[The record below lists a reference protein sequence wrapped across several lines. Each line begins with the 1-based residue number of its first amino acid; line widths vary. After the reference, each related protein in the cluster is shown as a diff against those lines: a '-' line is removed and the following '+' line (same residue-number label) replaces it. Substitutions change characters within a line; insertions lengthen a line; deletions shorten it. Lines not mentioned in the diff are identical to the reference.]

1 MFRYIGKSKIG
12 IVLAILFGISLF
24 FFRGGSRYSNIFN
37 SDNFVA
43 DVSGTKISTT
53 RFNRTLQ
60 ININQFNQM
69 LGKQMSSEEVKSLQI
84 ETLALGALINDALF
98 ENEFD
103 KQDFKIDESVIAI
116 ETKRRL
122 PGIYEGNKINNENLN
137 EFLRQQQLKIEDI
150 VQIINFDTRN
160 NYFENSLLNTN
171 YPSKFLKKINLYNNQ
186 KRKIDYLEISL
197 DKIDLEYS
205 QFNNDKIKNFYDEN
219 IDSYMTE
226 EERDVRYIIINK
238 NDFLNNFSPTET
250 QIIEYYDNNKSLFYE
265 KEKRS
270 FLQFNFKTNDEA
282 KSFKDLIENLNSFE
296 EIINFSKSNNIN
308 YDLFE
313 DLAKDELLE
322 EISTPLFN
330 LNINEKSEIIETN
343 LAKHVLV
350 LKNIEKDRQLKL
362 NEVKN
367 SISDSLKNIETD
379 NYYESLKD
387 KIGLSIVNGNS
398 LDQIYSDFSL
408 NSIKKIEN
416 LTQNFDNYENQ
427 DKDFYQS
434 LISKVF
440 SSNIDFVSDII
451 ELDENVFYFFD
462 VTEIIQKKPIDFKL
476 IEEIVLSDYKNNKK
490 IEEITKDLN
499 NNKTNNYY
507 LKSLSNKYNEPIKEY
522 ELSNN
527 TNDFSQNLISKIFLE
542 DLGVNI
548 IQLDENMI
556 KFINIKSVILPKN
569 ENNEK
574 NSYAL
579 TNELKSSFGN
589 ELMKKVNISTNDS
602 LINAII
608 DRY

>member
-197 DKIDLEYS
+197 DKIDLENS
-205 QFNNDKIKNFYDEN
+205 QFNNDTIKNFYDEN
-219 IDSYMTE
+219 IDNYMTE

-507 LKSLSNKYNEPIKEY
+507 LKSLSNKYNEAIKEY

>member
-507 LKSLSNKYNEPIKEY
+507 LKSLSNKYNEAIKEY

-542 DLGVNI
+542 DPGVNI

>member
-197 DKIDLEYS
+197 DKIDLENS
-205 QFNNDKIKNFYDEN
+205 QFNNDTIKNFYDEN

-542 DLGVNI
+542 DPGVNI